1 MRNII
6 HTVFL
11 LLAISSHAQSP
22 ELLKTVDS
30 INLVLKANPLAYYT
44 DHNKKSAF
52 IRQISVSA
60 EGMVRFTDSI
70 PKDDHKTQSQSLLP
84 ECCPPKTIRT
94 LDLSMV
100 KKWDIYFPIAYLK
113 DKNNETYGRIIG
125 IRQEDL
131 LHIKAQFEKLAV
143 LCRKKD

>member
-44 DHNKKSAF
+44 DHNKNSAF
-52 IRQISVSA
+52 IRQISISA
-60 EGMVRFTDSI
+60 EGLVRFTDSI
-70 PKDDHKTQSQSLLP
+70 SKDDHKTRSQSLLP
-84 ECCPPKTIRT
+84 DCCPQKTIRT